1 MKINNM
7 DIQASKIQL
16 IKDILNINNVDFI
29 KKIADFVHTENVDFW
44 NELSSTE
51 KNEINEGIIE
61 LERGE
66 KTSYDSFLKKI
77 S

>member
-16 IKDILNINNVDFI
+16 VKDILNINNVDFI
-29 KKIADFVHTENVDFW
+29 KKIADFVQTEKTDFW

-66 KTSYDSFLKKI
+66 KTSYDSFLNKI